1 MKYFFVFTIII
12 LLSLFFLWQGIFLAK
27 ELGSEKSENFL
38 VKKGQ
43 GVMEIA
49 SDLEGRGIIK
59 SKYFFLLYVL
69 SQKKETELIAGQYQL
84 SPAMNVPE
92 IVDKFV
98 SGDCLKK
105 TITIIEGWTIKDI
118 EKYLKMGEIDPA
130 LEGYLFPDT
139 YEISPEDGLAEI
151 IGKMRQNFEKK
162 LTPEL
167 REEIAKQGKTI
178 SRIVIMASLLEKE
191 VQTPEDK
198 KIVAGILEKRLKN
211 NMPLQVDATITYL
224 SGRKTTEISKEELAV
239 DSPYNT
245 YKYKGLPPGPICNPG
260 LESIV
265 AAIYP
270 IESDYWFYLSAPDGE
285 TIFSKTL
292 QEHNRAKEKY
302 LK

>member
-49 SDLEGRGIIK
+49 SDLEGQGIIK